1 MGYNKIIYMDKNKN
15 NFLKVDLIV
24 IKFNLILWF

>member
-24 IKFNLILWF
+24 IKFNLIL